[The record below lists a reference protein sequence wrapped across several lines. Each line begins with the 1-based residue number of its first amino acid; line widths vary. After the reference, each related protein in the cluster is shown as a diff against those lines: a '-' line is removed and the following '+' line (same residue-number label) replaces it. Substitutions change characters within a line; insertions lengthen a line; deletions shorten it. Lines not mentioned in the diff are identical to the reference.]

1 MSRVSASRKFYDL
14 PSTYDEYL
22 SLSADRMPSLFPQP
36 PSWPDNPSLCQDIC
50 LNWNQ
55 EHVAGFLKLFGYNQR
70 IEDYKYRKTNGT
82 LGVCDNCKKHNVMAE
97 CGICGEIYCCRE
109 CLRSSWE
116 TGHRTICET
125 IYDQNEVQVRMNH
138 LEAVDKYNQ
147 KKLNASYGFDK
158 DAKPQSFLTSSR
170 ATLEEM
176 RLLQSVKIP
185 DATKDVK
192 NEKNIRAIRCFNSD
206 CLKMSEN
213 LKKCSKCSNAY
224 YCSVSCQHVISR
236 SH

>member
-1 MSRVSASRKFYDL
+1 MSRVPASGQFYEL

-22 SLSADRMPSLFPQP
+22 ALSADKMPSLFPQP

-50 LNWNQ
+50 KNWNQ
-55 EHVAGFLKLFGYNQR
+55 YNLIPGFLKLVGYNQR

-82 LGVCDNCKKHNVMAE
+82 LGVCDNCKKQNVMAE
-97 CGICGEIYCCRE
+97 CGICGELYCCRE
-109 CLRSSWE
+109 CLRSAWE
-116 TGHRTICET
+116 TGHRTICEA

-138 LEAVDKYNQ
+138 LEAIDKYSQ
-147 KKLNASYGFDK
+147 KKLNASYGFAK

-176 RLLQSVKIP
+176 MRVLQSVEIP

-192 NEKNIRAIRCFNSD
+192 NVKNIRAIRCFNTD

-224 YCSVSCQHVISR
+224 YCSVSCQHVIS
-236 SH
+236 